1 MKSQLIKKVQKIL
14 SFSTI
19 SDIKCGQVKDRCD
32 DSKTSLTSIDNVPK
46 RLKTLTYENCCAGLK
61 CVKFNN
67 RPMCPSFCVKG
78 NELKFKNSNIIL

>member
-19 SDIKCGQVKDRCD
+19 SDKQCGQVKDRCD

-46 RLKTLTYENCCAGLK
+46 RLKTLTYGNCCAGLK